1 MVGQEFIGHKISS
14 WRFTRQKDTLFIDV
28 YIIKYCPKIKSN
40 HIMISSPMHLMLDK
54 KGLPNGHSI
63 IGCINA
69 VDFYKYA
76 QNLEWC
82 NPL

>member
-1 MVGQEFIGHKISS
+1 
-14 WRFTRQKDTLFIDV
+14 
-28 YIIKYCPKIKSN
+28 
-40 HIMISSPMHLMLDK
+40 MISSPMHLMLDK

-63 IGCINA
+63 TGCINA